1 MYIFGPTTR
10 RCSLCYALLFT
21 HTHTTSA
28 TLSYSSS
35 NRRHASRCSISSIQ
49 RLISSSTK
57 FQRLW
62 RQNQNGIFKNPP
74 MCFRCCNALRQVDQI
89 KIDIEQLDHEKQLL
103 MKRIEHNLS
112 KRALILQA
120 QRRRTSP
127 CLTPPF
133 IYQVIRQCFA
143 RNAHL
148 ALPVSVHSAPFIQR
162 RRGHRGRRRKAAP
175 ASISQRTRTR
185 TICGPANSSDPG
197 RSETAQV

>member
-21 HTHTTSA
+21 HTHTTNA

-74 MCFRCCNALRQVDQI
+74 MCFRCCTALRQVDQI
-89 KIDIEQLDHEKQLL
+89 KTDIEQLDHEKQLL

-120 QRRRTSP
+120 QRRRTNP

-133 IYQVIRQCFA
+133 IYQVIRRPLLLNEHLSPSLSLCSFSPSPSTTMRTPRRA
-143 RNAHL
+143 RKSRARQYRSTDTDTDTHCL
-148 ALPVSVHSAPFIQR
+148 WSSQQR
-162 RRGHRGRRRKAAP
+162 
-175 ASISQRTRTR
+175 S
-185 TICGPANSSDPG
+185 
-197 RSETAQV
+197 